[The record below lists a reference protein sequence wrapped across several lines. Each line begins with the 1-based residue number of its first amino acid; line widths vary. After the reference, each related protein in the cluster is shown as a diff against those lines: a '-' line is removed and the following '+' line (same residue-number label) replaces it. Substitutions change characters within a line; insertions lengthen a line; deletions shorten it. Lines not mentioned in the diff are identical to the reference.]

1 MINISNIRMLFLSIV
16 FSFSFMHINAQENEE
31 ALEEVVVTGSY
42 IKGSAT
48 DGSSPVQIIGRETI
62 EDLGA
67 TTIADITRN
76 ISVNNGSENNP
87 DSFQSGSTQGWSN
100 VNLRGL
106 GLSSTL
112 VLVDGKRNTVAAA
125 TANDGSVFVDT
136 NSIPVIALERVE
148 VLTEGA
154 ASVYGSDAVAG
165 VVNYILRRDFTG
177 AEVVVSQQEADLGSQ
192 TDNRA
197 GFIVGT
203 EIGNNNFVLAY
214 SKLDRS
220 PIPGTAISQY
230 NQFGSSGFGN
240 SFLVFPPAALADLT
254 PAQLFT
260 TVASGPYAGTYNV
273 LENVPDANCV
283 ANKGNLIPMPAPNAV
298 LSGGQRCGF
307 FFGDRFNI
315 INDENHTSLYSSMK
329 TTMQNG
335 VEFEMDY
342 MQTTIAVH
350 DNPQSPSYPALSYL
364 ATSNLIMPGNG
375 GSPFSYPIMWVGR
388 ALGSAFPSPL
398 APRDYDNDRFSVG
411 LSGSLN
417 NGFDWEVS
425 YTDSNQSSYYFQPD
439 TSTSKFKKA
448 IEGTG
453 GAAGNLT
460 WNLFDP
466 TANSAELISYISSGE
481 ERWTEAGL
489 SVIDIILTG
498 TTKNGIDIATGFQ
511 HRAENFEIQRND
523 ASKAVFGADGSITQ
537 QSDLIF
543 LGGGQENDSSRNTK
557 AIFVEAAKD
566 MNDKLQLKGA
576 MRYEI
581 LKSESTFNP
590 KVSMRYQM
598 SDNLV
603 LRGSYSTSFREASL
617 VQLNSDLVALE
628 QLQDYNTDGTT
639 RGSVAFIR
647 AAKASNK
654 TLTPEESDNINIG
667 AVWKP
672 NSQTSLTVDYWNI
685 EYTNVITMENTQA
698 KLIADPDGP
707 DVVRLNGTLV
717 GITASYFNASEI
729 NASGMDVQA
738 EYKFDTS
745 LGQASVAYDMA
756 HIMEYEIPVA
766 GVMKDVVGSFNHDNF
781 ARSMPETKSVIS
793 ASLRNG
799 DHKISAY
806 YRMISDYE
814 NGRTIPASAV
824 AAGFSNTI
832 DEFNTLDLKYSY
844 SFSVNNNDG
853 TLSVGVNN
861 ATDEVAPGAYD
872 LSNFSYDSRQH
883 DPRGKIVNV
892 GLKISF

>member
-1 MINISNIRMLFLSIV
+1 
-16 FSFSFMHINAQENEE
+16 
-31 ALEEVVVTGSY
+31 
-42 IKGSAT
+42 
-48 DGSSPVQIIGRETI
+48 
-62 EDLGA
+62 
-67 TTIADITRN
+67 
-76 ISVNNGSENNP
+76 
-87 DSFQSGSTQGWSN
+87 
-100 VNLRGL
+100 
-106 GLSSTL
+106 
-112 VLVDGKRNTVAAA
+112 
-125 TANDGSVFVDT
+125 
-136 NSIPVIALERVE
+136 
-148 VLTEGA
+148 
-154 ASVYGSDAVAG
+154 
-165 VVNYILRRDFTG
+165 
-177 AEVVVSQQEADLGSQ
+177 
-192 TDNRA
+192 
-197 GFIVGT
+197 
-203 EIGNNNFVLAY
+203 
-214 SKLDRS
+214 
-220 PIPGTAISQY
+220 
-230 NQFGSSGFGN
+230 
-240 SFLVFPPAALADLT
+240 
-254 PAQLFT
+254 
-260 TVASGPYAGTYNV
+260 
-273 LENVPDANCV
+273 
-283 ANKGNLIPMPAPNAV
+283 
-298 LSGGQRCGF
+298 
-307 FFGDRFNI
+307 
-315 INDENHTSLYSSMK
+315 
-329 TTMQNG
+329 
-335 VEFEMDY
+335 
-342 MQTTIAVH
+342 
-350 DNPQSPSYPALSYL
+350 
-364 ATSNLIMPGNG
+364 
-375 GSPFSYPIMWVGR
+375 
-388 ALGSAFPSPL
+388 
-398 APRDYDNDRFSVG
+398 
-411 LSGSLN
+411 
-417 NGFDWEVS
+417 
-425 YTDSNQSSYYFQPD
+425 
-439 TSTSKFKKA
+439 
-448 IEGTG
+448 
-453 GAAGNLT
+453 
-460 WNLFDP
+460 
-466 TANSAELISYISSGE
+466 
-481 ERWTEAGL
+481 
-489 SVIDIILTG
+489 
-498 TTKNGIDIATGFQ
+498 
-511 HRAENFEIQRND
+511 
-523 ASKAVFGADGSITQ
+523 
-537 QSDLIF
+537 
-543 LGGGQENDSSRNTK
+543 
-557 AIFVEAAKD
+557 
-566 MNDKLQLKGA
+566 

-598 SDNLV
+598 SDSLV